1 MEKIQYKGKKGYF
14 LPEEAKQ
21 LLDETIKS
29 FKDYRES
36 TKSLSQIREV
46 KV

>member
-1 MEKIQYKGKKGYF
+1 MEKIIHKGRKGYF

-46 KV
+46 EV